1 MTTPNLLACGLMLRD
16 AGQKAP
22 PPQPGSNSF
31 DYGFVL
37 DTIYLQSS
45 RAGIGDPERSPSVS
59 SSSLTA
65 RP

>member
-31 DYGFVL
+31 ECGFISQLIIARRESV
-37 DTIYLQSS
+37 TRNAQP
-45 RAGIGDPERSPSVS
+45 RAV
-59 SSSLTA
+59 
-65 RP
+65 